1 MSVKYGLLG
10 LLARQAQHGY
20 ELKRSFDQLTGG
32 VWELNHGQ
40 IYQSLERLAADGL
53 VRFTVERDDNAPD
66 RKVYDVT
73 ERGREALDEWLSHTD
88 ARVRPLRDEL
98 FVRLAVMAH
107 HPPAEVRQLLAAYRQ
122 TYSEHLRSLTR
133 AKQRALRERDGSGRP
148 EEAGTEASKADP
160 KELEVELLLL
170 DAALF
175 HCEADLRWL
184 DHCEATLAARQRREA
199 S

>member
-20 ELKRSFDQLTGG
+20 ELKRTFDQLTGG
-32 VWELNHGQ
+32 FWELNHGQ

-53 VRFTVERDDNAPD
+53 VSYTVEREENAPE

-73 ERGREALDEWLSHTD
+73 ERGRAALEEWLAHAD

-98 FVRLAVMAH
+98 FIRLAVMADR
-107 HPPAEVRQLLAAYRQ
+107 PVTELRELLAAYRQ
-122 TYSEHLRSLTR
+122 TYSEHMRTLTR
-133 AKQRALRERDGSGRP
+133 SKQRLARERGAAAAQDR
-148 EEAGTEASKADP
+148 ER
-160 KELEVELLLL
+160 LEVERLLLE
-170 DAALF
+170 AAIF

-184 DHCEATLAARQRREA
+184 DHCEAKLAARLRREA

>member
-20 ELKRSFDQLTGG
+20 ELKRTFDQLTGG
-32 VWELNHGQ
+32 FWELNHGQ

-53 VRFTVERDDNAPD
+53 VSYTVQREENAPE

-73 ERGREALDEWLSHTD
+73 ERGRRALDNWLARSD

-98 FVRLAVMAH
+98 FIRLAVMAH
-107 HPPAEVRQLLAAYRQ
+107 RSPSELRELLGGYRQ
-122 TYSEHLRSLTR
+122 TYSRHMRELTR
-133 AKQRALRERDGSGRP
+133 SKNDAARAFEAAGSEERR
-148 EEAGTEASKADP
+148 
-160 KELEVELLLL
+160 ELEVEGLLL
-170 DAALF
+170 DAAIF

-184 DHCEATLAARQRREA
+184 DHCEAALAARQRRAA

>member
-20 ELKRSFDQLTGG
+20 ELKRSFEQFTGG
-32 VWELNHGQ
+32 FWELNHGQ
-40 IYQSLERLAADGL
+40 IYQSLERLAQDGL
-53 VRFTVERDDNAPD
+53 VSYTVESAENAPE
-66 RKVYDVT
+66 RKVYEVT
-73 ERGREALDEWLSHTD
+73 SKGQQALDRWLERSN

-107 HPPAEVRQLLAAYRQ
+107 KPPHQLRSLIADYRS
-122 TYSEHLRSLTR
+122 TYSEHLRELTLTKR
-133 AKQRALRERDGSGRP
+133 QSDAAAAAASGEPALEF
-148 EEAGTEASKADP
+148 
-160 KELEVELLLL
+160 EVEQMLLE
-170 DAALF
+170 AAIF

-184 DHCEATLAARQRREA
+184 DHCEAKLAARQRREA